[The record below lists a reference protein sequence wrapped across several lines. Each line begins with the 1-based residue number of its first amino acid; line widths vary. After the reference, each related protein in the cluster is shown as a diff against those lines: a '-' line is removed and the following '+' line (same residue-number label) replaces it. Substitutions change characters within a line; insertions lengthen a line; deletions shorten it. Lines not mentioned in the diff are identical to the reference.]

1 MPGPAPDAYHRVM
14 DQRPAPL
21 RLGPVRLIDALI
33 ALGLLALGVIW
44 VAPSEVMGLQGYI
57 PRGVPGY
64 VLLAFQ
70 TLPLA
75 WRHTAPRAVVL
86 IVLASW
92 LVDRDLGYE
101 AEAATLGLVVAIHGV
116 AAYASRRQ
124 AILWGIGAAAV
135 AIVWTGVGTI
145 YQAEV
150 GLRTVITMALW
161 VTIPFA
167 IGRGDAFARER
178 ITDLE
183 VKSQTAEITQ
193 QEAAEAA
200 VRTERARIARELHD
214 VVAHEITVM
223 TLQAEGARRAVGD
236 KDPRVAQALQTIG
249 DSGRKGLA
257 EMHRMI
263 GVLRDTSEGETP
275 GSQPRVGTAY
285 APARVD
291 FLTPMP
297 SLAALPALVKQ
308 VGDAGLPVELRVR
321 GNSHVPAGVELSAYR
336 IVQEALTNA
345 LKHAGPGAHASVDID
360 RARTAVTITVEDDGR
375 GVISDAT
382 KGGSGHG
389 LAGMR
394 ERVATLGGSIEL
406 GPRPGGGYRVRAIL
420 PSQDDVVNTPSRER
434 KDSIAAIISLVEA
447 GERKHA

>member
-1 MPGPAPDAYHRVM
+1 M

-21 RLGPVRLIDALI
+21 RLGPVRLVDALI

-64 VLLAFQ
+64 VLLASQ

-200 VRTERARIARELHD
+200 VRTASS
-214 VVAHEITVM
+214 T
-223 TLQAEGARRAVGD
+223 TL
-236 KDPRVAQALQTIG
+236 
-249 DSGRKGLA
+249 S
-257 EMHRMI
+257 
-263 GVLRDTSEGETP
+263 
-275 GSQPRVGTAY
+275 
-285 APARVD
+285 
-291 FLTPMP
+291 
-297 SLAALPALVKQ
+297 
-308 VGDAGLPVELRVR
+308 
-321 GNSHVPAGVELSAYR
+321 
-336 IVQEALTNA
+336 
-345 LKHAGPGAHASVDID
+345 
-360 RARTAVTITVEDDGR
+360 RTR
-375 GVISDAT
+375 
-382 KGGSGHG
+382 
-389 LAGMR
+389 
-394 ERVATLGGSIEL
+394 
-406 GPRPGGGYRVRAIL
+406 
-420 PSQDDVVNTPSRER
+420 SR
-434 KDSIAAIISLVEA
+434 S
-447 GERKHA
+447 